1 MAKKQLKFDA
11 GQLKDFVDF
20 YELVSQPD
28 GYGGSLPPEWV
39 LRLAT
44 RCKKNIKNKT
54 QARTESGSFDF
65 YQVYEF
71 VIRDRPDFTV
81 KKDIIIHSEGALYVI
96 RGYAPLES
104 NPNYILI
111 VTETINDNSHDL
123 FDVINAMPYD
133 SVKPIVINT

>member
-1 MAKKQLKFDA
+1 MAKRLAKFDA

-20 YELVSQPD
+20 YELVTLPD

-39 LRLAT
+39 LSEST

-71 VIRDRPDFTV
+71 IIRDNPEFTL
-81 KKDIIIHSEGALYVI
+81 KKDMIIHSDNVLYVI
-96 RGYAPLES
+96 RGYAPLEI
-104 NPNYILI
+104 NPRYILI
-111 VTETINDNSHDL
+111 VTETINNNNHEL
-123 FDVINAMPYD
+123 NDVING
-133 SVKPIVINT
+133 